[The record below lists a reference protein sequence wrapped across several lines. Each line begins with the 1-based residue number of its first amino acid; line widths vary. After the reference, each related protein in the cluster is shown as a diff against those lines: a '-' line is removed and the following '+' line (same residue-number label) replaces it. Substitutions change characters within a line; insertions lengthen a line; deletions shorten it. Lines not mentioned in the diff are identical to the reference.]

1 LGKVTSSAL
10 KRDVSPNPY
19 DDVPEGL
26 AEALEEYILTPNHD
40 DLYGNPGRMGAV
52 NLLFDQ
58 LTEIFDDRRLRPKWE
73 AVHKDRGFKVAP
85 DENGAF
91 REAALIGHEK
101 TEVAEVPDHIINALI
116 SEVLGKPRQERY
128 AALMATNH
136 LVNEWIDLVIDGEK
150 LLGHLLRVHASST
163 EVATLPD
170 SDLWSIHSRLHAD
183 ARRASTGDWEAMKL
197 AHSHGL
203 RL

>member
-1 LGKVTSSAL
+1 LADYSWLGKVTSSAL

-26 AEALEEYILTPNHD
+26 AEALEEYFLTPNHD

-73 AVHKDRGFKVAP
+73 AVHKDRGFKVAA

-91 REAALIGHEK
+91 REAALLPIRLAPLRDHV
-101 TEVAEVPDHIINALI
+101 VAI
-116 SEVLGKPRQERY
+116 
-128 AALMATNH
+128 
-136 LVNEWIDLVIDGEK
+136 
-150 LLGHLLRVHASST
+150 
-163 EVATLPD
+163 
-170 SDLWSIHSRLHAD
+170 
-183 ARRASTGDWEAMKL
+183 RASKRILSPGMRVGSRAIGPV
-197 AHSHGL
+197 S
-203 RL
+203 